1 MVPRDDPGTWIIR
14 EPTADIF
21 TPDSIH
27 KMQNINPNPTFD
39 PEFQVSVV
47 FFMLFLL
54 LFLHLKLLLLLLFQ
68 MLLHCC
74 FSFNC
79 SSCCCCCCC
88 CFSLY
93 CL

>member
-39 PEFQVSVV
+39 PEFQVSFV
-47 FFMLFLL
+47 FFLL
-54 LFLHLKLLLLLLFQ
+54 LLLLLLLLLFQ

-79 SSCCCCCCC
+79 SSCCCCCC
-88 CFSLY
+88 FSLY